1 MFQKAVL
8 FTLIFLSILGLA
20 MADATRDDINL
31 SALMPTSVAE
41 YRDQAATLTPD
52 RLFNPPHGRTLW
64 LNSQK
69 TRMAALA
76 HGTLLVWNTDT
87 GELVA
92 DYSRDAAAIST
103 LAFSPD
109 GKFIV
114 STTAEG
120 AVRVWAVP

>member
-20 MADATRDDINL
+20 MVDAARDDINL
-31 SALMPTSVAE
+31 NALMPT
-41 YRDQAATLTPD
+41 AASAHRNEIAIGPD
-52 RLFNPPHGRTLW
+52 RILNAPHGRTLW
-64 LNSQK
+64 LNPQK

-76 HGTLLVWNTDT
+76 YGTLLVWNMDT

-92 DYSRDAAAIST
+92 DYSHDAATIST

-114 STTAEG
+114 STSVEG

>member
-8 FTLIFLSILGLA
+8 FTLAFLSILGLA
-20 MADATRDDINL
+20 MVDATRDDINL
-31 SALMPTSVAE
+31 SALMPTGVAE
-41 YRDQAATLTPD
+41 HRNQTATLTPD
-52 RLFNPPHGRTLW
+52 RLPSAPHGRTLW
-64 LNSQK
+64 LNPQK
-69 TRMAALA
+69 TRLAALA
-76 HGTLLVWNTDT
+76 HGTLLVWDTDT

-92 DYSRDAAAIST
+92 DYQTDTISA

-114 STTAEG
+114 STSVEG